1 MSHWVKYE
9 NEVFENTDM
18 RILSKAVRNLGY
30 KLDTKCKHIQNSWGE
45 SAADA
50 AITSDNRQLNLGFK
64 KNNITNILELVG
76 DFFGSGIDEETF
88 LDKIAQQYQSERIQ
102 EVLLNNNWNIEN
114 IQTNSNNEIVINAF
128 EYNI

>member
-30 KLDTKCKHIQNSWGE
+30 KLDIKCKRIQNSWGE
-45 SAADA
+45 SAVDA
-50 AITSDNRQLNLGFK
+50 AITSDDRKLNLGFK
-64 KNNITNILELVG
+64 KNNATNILELVG
-76 DFFGSGIDEETF
+76 DFFGSGLDEETF

-102 EVLLNNNWNIEN
+102 ETLLNNNWNIEN
-114 IQTNSNNEIVINAF
+114 IETNSNNEIVINAF
-128 EYNI
+128 EYGV

>member
-45 SAADA
+45 SAVDA

-64 KNNITNILELVG
+64 KNNITSILELVG